1 MALFG
6 FGKKKDEEKNIPA
19 CACQSDC
26 ATFEATEEDANKVKI
41 EDGARKDI
49 TSMFWKKF

>member
-19 CACQSDC
+19 CACQSDWRGLR
-26 ATFEATEEDANKVKI
+26 FLP
-41 EDGARKDI
+41 
-49 TSMFWKKF
+49 

>member
-26 ATFEATEEDANKVKI
+26 VRLLKRQKRTQT
-41 EDGARKDI
+41 R
-49 TSMFWKKF
+49 

>member
-26 ATFEATEEDANKVKI
+26 
-41 EDGARKDI
+41 DI
-49 TSMFWKKF
+49 VNIG